1 MSHSRRS
8 FLGAAA
14 AGLATLKLSKAQR
27 RTVPEPQA
35 SSPQAMPA
43 PKTAKITSSVM
54 LWTLKGSMEQK
65 LATAAEAGIQ
75 SVELVSE
82 YVSWTDSDVDRYKAL
97 AQSYGLTID
106 ALLAQTDWTHRAV
119 SMVNPGD
126 REAFLKDVRD
136 ATAWAKRLN
145 VPQVIV
151 LSGNEQP
158 AMTREAQHA
167 SMVEGGKRAAEIARD
182 ADVKLIL
189 ENLNSRV
196 DHKGYFLTSAKEAL
210 QIVKEVDSPHFRLLF
225 DIYHEYVQTGHENVQ
240 NGNAIPMITEAVP
253 YVGVFHVA
261 DAPGRHD
268 PGTGQMKWDDIYRAI
283 GKSEYAGY
291 MALEYEPKGTD
302 EVASLIAAVTQMRK
316 GLNAGAAKPEASENA
331 S

>member
-1 MSHSRRS
+1 MSYSRRS

-14 AGLATLKLSKAQR
+14 AGLATLQLSKAQR
-27 RTVPEPQA
+27 RALAEPQA
-35 SSPQAMPA
+35 SSPQSMPP
-43 PKTAKITSSVM
+43 PKTAKVTSSVM

-65 LATAAEAGIQ
+65 LATAAEGGIQ

-82 YVSWTDSDVDRYKAL
+82 YVSWTDADVDKYKAL

-106 ALLAQTDWTHRAV
+106 ALLSQIDWTQRPV
-119 SMVNPGD
+119 SMVNPD
-126 REAFLKDVRD
+126 HRQAFLKDVRD
-136 ATAWAKRLN
+136 ATAWAKKLN

-196 DHKGYFLTSAKEAL
+196 NHKGYFLTSAKEAL

-225 DIYHEYVQTGHENVQ
+225 DIYHEQVQ
-240 NGNAIPMITEAVP
+240 NGNVIPTITEAVP
-253 YVGVFHVA
+253 YVSVFHVA

-283 GKSEYAGY
+283 GKSEFAGY
-291 MALEYEPKGTD
+291 IALEYEPAGAD
-302 EVASLIAAVTQMRK
+302 EVASLIAAATQMRK
-316 GLNAGAAKPEASENA
+316 GLNAGAAKPETSENA